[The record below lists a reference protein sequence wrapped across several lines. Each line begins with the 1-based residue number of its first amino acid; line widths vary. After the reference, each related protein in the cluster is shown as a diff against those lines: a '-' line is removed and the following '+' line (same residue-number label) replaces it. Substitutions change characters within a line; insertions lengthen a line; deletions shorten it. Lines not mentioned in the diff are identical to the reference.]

1 MRKKAIITGVTGQDG
16 TYLADMLLKK
26 NYIVHGIVRRSSTSK
41 IERWI
46 NEFQY
51 LNQKVIIH
59 NGDVCDSANITEI
72 ISSVKPNE
80 IYNFAAQSH
89 VAVSFNSPEYT
100 SNANAL
106 GALRILDAIRI
117 LKLEKKT
124 KFYQASTSELYGM
137 VREKPQTEK
146 TPFYPRSP
154 YAVAK
159 LYSYWITKNYRES
172 YGIFA
177 TNGILFN
184 HESKLRGETFVTRK
198 ITIGLA
204 EIAKNKIKKIEMGNL
219 EALRD
224 WGHAKDYV
232 YAIWLM
238 LQDNKPDDYVISS
251 ETQYSVKDFINITA
265 FKLGIKIKWSGKGLK
280 ETGKVKEIFKSKFGI
295 PDVKVNQTII
305 SVNKK
310 YFRNSEVPDLIGDCS
325 KIRKKLKW
333 KPKITFEKLIE
344 EMIEWDFEKI

>member
-1 MRKKAIITGVTGQDG
+1 MKKKAIITGVTGQDG
-16 TYLADMLLKK
+16 TYLADLLIKK
-26 NYIVHGIVRRSSTSK
+26 NYQVHGIVRRSSTSK
-41 IERWI
+41 IERWVE
-46 NEFQY
+46 EFEH
-51 LNQKVIIH
+51 LNQNVTIH
-59 NGDVCDSANITEI
+59 NGDVCDSSNLTDI
-72 ISSVKPNE
+72 ISSVKPDE

-89 VAVSFNSPEYT
+89 VAVSFISPEYT

-124 KFYQASTSELYGM
+124 KFYQASTSELYGL
-137 VREKPQTEK
+137 VREKPQSET

-198 ITIGLA
+198 ITIGLSK
-204 EIAKNKIKKIEMGNL
+204 IAKSKIKKIEMGNL
-219 EALRD
+219 NALRD

-232 YAIWLM
+232 NAIWLM
-238 LQDNKPDDYVISS
+238 MQSKKPGDYVISS
-251 ETQYSVKDFINITA
+251 EKQFSVKDFINITA
-265 FKLGIKIKWSGKGLK
+265 SKLGILIQWKGKGLK
-280 ETGKVKEIFKSKFGI
+280 EVGIVKDITTSKYGKPKVKLG
-295 PDVKVNQTII
+295 QII
-305 SVNKK
+305 IKVNKK
-310 YFRNSEVPDLIGDCS
+310 YFRSSEVPDLIGNSS
-325 KIRKKLKW
+325 KIKKQLKW
-333 KPKITFEKLIE
+333 KPKITFEQLIT
-344 EMIEWDFEKI
+344 EMIDWDYKKV